1 MSKARNLTKILKTDN
16 PFSSADI
23 ALYLGYTPVSPTQL
37 NTALDNLVAGAPGAL
52 NTLDELS
59 AALGDDANFAATVT
73 NALAGKASTSW
84 VNSLL
89 VPSVF
94 SSKDNTDTGGF
105 VLPKGT
111 TAQRYNVLGSCRY
124 NYTIGKNEVYDSEGW
139 TSIASPPQITSV
151 SPSTYNGEQG
161 TSFTIN
167 GAFFDAGA
175 TVKFITNAGT
185 EYSAATVSR
194 VNSSQ
199 LVATT
204 PIDFTVAQEPLK
216 VKVINSSGL
225 SYILESAI
233 DCGGVPIWTTA
244 AGTLATVVED
254 EVAPTIS
261 LQAGDPDAGASIS
274 YSIITGSLPTG
285 MSMTAGGII
294 TGTPN
299 VNGTYSTGV
308 THNFD
313 IAAIDNAGNQTVRSF
328 NIIRKWRDGST
339 QALAAP
345 SGYWLAQNIGNT
357 YLSTGTYWI
366 KSASMPNALQMWVDM
381 SEEGGG
387 YDFYAFQGNG
397 TSVTYANSS
406 HSGTP
411 LGLDIVY
418 PRSKYHWRAMSN
430 YVRNGGLAGSY
441 SSYFQIPYGVHK
453 TSGGGNYTG
462 TIMRSA
468 AHYGSGSSDHRV
480 NDGGRWWLRDST
492 FGEPNGDYTAY
503 AWFGLQAGGYT
514 FPNPYNLEDI
524 GFNDGSASFSTG
536 GYYLVST
543 NAKP

>member
-1 MSKARNLTKILKTDN
+1 MSKARELSKLLSGTLK
-16 PFSSADI
+16 
-23 ALYLGYTPVSPTQL
+23 V
-37 NTALDNLVAGAPGAL
+37 GAL
-52 NTLDELS
+52 Q
-59 AALGDDANFAATVT
+59 APA
-73 NALAGKASTSW
+73 
-84 VNSLL
+84 
-89 VPSVF
+89 
-94 SSKDNTDTGGF
+94 
-105 VLPKGT
+105 GT
-111 TAQRYNVLGSCRY
+111 TAQRPSGQVGQIRY
-124 NYTIGKNEVYDSEGW
+124 NSTTGKNEMMDSEGW
-139 TSIASPPQITSV
+139 TTVASPPQITFV

-161 TSFTIN
+161 SSFTIN
-167 GAFFDAGA
+167 GAFFDTGA
-175 TVKFITNAGT
+175 AVKFITNAGT

-194 VNSSQ
+194 TNTSQ

-204 PIDFTVAQEPLK
+204 PQDFTVAQEPLK
-216 VKVINSSGL
+216 VKVVNSSGL
-225 SYILESAI
+225 SSILDSAI

-254 EVAPTIS
+254 EVAPTIT

-274 YSIITGSLPTG
+274 YNIITGSLPTG
-285 MSMTAGGII
+285 MSMTTGGII

-299 VNGTYSTGV
+299 ANGTYSTSV

-313 IAAIDNAGNQTVRSF
+313 IAAVDNAGNQTIRSF

-345 SGYWLAQNIGNT
+345 SGYWLAQNIGNS

-397 TSVTYANSS
+397 TSVAYANST
-406 HSGTP
+406 HSGTA

-441 SSYFQIPYGVHK
+441 SSYFQVIYGVHK

-468 AHYGSGSSDHRV
+468 AHYGSGSTAHRV

-492 FGEPNGDYTAY
+492 FSEPNGDYNAY
-503 AWFGLQAGGYT
+503 TWFGLVVSGYT

-524 GFNDGSASFSTG
+524 SLNDAPHNFSTG